1 MVAAQAFLTLIVYQ
15 DRREAGPG
23 QSKKNQKKIN
33 PTAGIV
39 YMLRMVIRTGRLE
52 NSWSWRSGIEDD
64 AVFSLSASRAVE
76 AKSSSSHTS
85 ASGAAEGNRQKRR
98 DFFLFFFF
106 LLWQVGTGFV
116 LSPRPKEFLCFS
128 LCRGLV
134 WDVGQWSDRFQCAS
148 LYIYI
153 FSFLYS
159 PLRPP
164 PLARVSRGVVHRLF
178 RVGDCLLPSLEFC
191 LYR

>member
-1 MVAAQAFLTLIVYQ
+1 MVYYYVGWGSLVVAAQAFLTLIVYQ

-76 AKSSSSHTS
+76 AIIIIITHKCKWCCWGKQTEEKRFFLIFFFYFGRLELVSSSPHDQRSFCVSLCVEVWSGMWVSGVTVSS
-85 ASGAAEGNRQKRR
+85 AL
-98 DFFLFFFF
+98 LFIY
-106 LLWQVGTGFV
+106 T
-116 LSPRPKEFLCFS
+116 FS
-128 LCRGLV
+128 L
-134 WDVGQWSDRFQCAS
+134 S
-148 LYIYI
+148 YILL
-153 FSFLYS
+153 F
-159 PLRPP
+159 
-164 PLARVSRGVVHRLF
+164 VHHL
-178 RVGDCLLPSLEFC
+178 
-191 LYR
+191 